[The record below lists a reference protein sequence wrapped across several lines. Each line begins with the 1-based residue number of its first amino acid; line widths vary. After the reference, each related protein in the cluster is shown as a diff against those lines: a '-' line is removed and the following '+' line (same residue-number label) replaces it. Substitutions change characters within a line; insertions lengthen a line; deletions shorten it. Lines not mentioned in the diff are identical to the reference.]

1 MFLTIKVE
9 RMLTKELC
17 IQKYE
22 ECKRSK
28 NGVIPELREFL
39 KFAGSSEGKLAKLF
53 GSSPYSKLQAA
64 AGDAPN
70 KLQMERTP
78 LATIMQ
84 QYGNLVIE
92 LGELPPYAEWT
103 HRGLKPG
110 RTGLEKSPHNMKW
123 SELPARFTEWV
134 TANKISGFDKALE
147 SISRSKRM
155 IEDKPKAGDGDFL
168 RLTKAVRDWTPD
180 RRRSSEETYK
190 VELRAHLK
198 SLDYEL
204 NEEYGESK
212 FDLLVR
218 RKFAIEI
225 KKDPDLGEYDRLF
238 GQVARHLQH
247 QCKVIVLILEASRK
261 DKYDNFTAL
270 IERYLNVDVNSV
282 EIIKKSG

>member
-1 MFLTIKVE
+1 
-9 RMLTKELC
+9 MLTKESC
-17 IQKYE
+17 IQKYK

-28 NGVIPELREFL
+28 NGGIPEWAEFL
-39 KFAGSSEGKLAKLF
+39 TYAGTNKGNLERLF
-53 GSSPYSKLQAA
+53 GSSAYSKLQMA
-64 AGDAPN
+64 AGDTPN

-84 QYGNLVIE
+84 QYGDLVIE
-92 LGELPPYAEWT
+92 LGEAPPYAEWM

-110 RTGLEKSPHNMKW
+110 LTGLAKSPHHMKW

-134 TANKISGFDKALE
+134 TANKVSGFDKALVT
-147 SISRSKRM
+147 ISQSNRM
-155 IEDKPKAGDGDFL
+155 IDSKPKTGDGDFL
-168 RLTKAVRDWTPD
+168 RLTKNVREWTPD

-212 FDLLVR
+212 FDLLVG
-218 RKFAIEI
+218 RKVAIEI

-247 QCKVIVLILEASRK
+247 QCKVIVLILEATRK

-270 IERYLNVDVNSV
+270 VDRYLNVDENSV

>member
-1 MFLTIKVE
+1 
-9 RMLTKELC
+9 MLTKESGV
-17 IQKYE
+17 QKYE

-28 NGVIPELREFL
+28 NGGIPEWTEFL
-39 KFAGSSEGKLAKLF
+39 IYAGTNASNLAKLF
-53 GSSPYSKLQAA
+53 GSSAYSKLQIA
-64 AGDAPN
+64 AGDTPN

-134 TANKISGFDKALE
+134 TANKVSGFDKALE
-147 SISRSKRM
+147 TISRSSRM
-155 IEDKPKAGDGDFL
+155 IDSKPKTGDGDFS
-168 RLTKAVRDWTPD
+168 RLIKDVREWTPD

-198 SLDYEL
+198 SLDYGL

-212 FDLLVR
+212 FDLLVG

-247 QCKVIVLILEASRK
+247 QCKVIVLILEATRK

-270 IERYLNVDVNSV
+270 VDKYLNVSGNSV